1 MIVMFEKK
9 RRGENKMNE
18 MNENINTTTPN
29 INQITSETI
38 NPPKMVGW
46 ICPVCGRGL
55 SPFTNICPC
64 KGYIDGEWKITC

>member
-1 MIVMFEKK
+1 
-9 RRGENKMNE
+9 MNE
-18 MNENINTTTPN
+18 MNENINTTTPH

-55 SPFTNICPC
+55 SPFTSICPC
-64 KGYIDGEWKITC
+64 KGYVDGEWKITC